1 MVACGWIL
9 KQISSPLQRRAGLPT
24 MHLRQGQRKDLVSL
38 RRRRQENCESRT
50 QSEPHKS
57 FNPMLQFLVCYST
70 NTGDLLYD
78 RHSVGSGSIAGTESE
93 MTSDSTDLSQAGE
106 MER

>member
-1 MVACGWIL
+1 
-9 KQISSPLQRRAGLPT
+9 
-24 MHLRQGQRKDLVSL
+24 MHLRQGQGKDLVSL
-38 RRRRQENCESRT
+38 RQRRQETCESRT